1 MSDQE
6 SVERPERASRQ
17 PSKRSSSSSH
27 PPVQSVTLALEGMS
41 CASCVRRVEKGLLKL
56 DPIQEAQANFANGT
70 VRIVTTGKVDT
81 KSIKSTLDR
90 LGYPLVEHSV
100 DLNVEDMTCASCVRR
115 VEKALMKVP
124 GVMECQVNLVNG
136 KAHVISAQAQDNTAA
151 MISAL
156 ERMGYPAQLADKK
169 GSESPDARQK
179 SAQQKR
185 FRQLMIAISLTVPL
199 VIIGMGMDF
208 MPSLT
213 HKASM
218 TSGMGGLAWIEMVL
232 TTLVLW
238 LPGRSLLLTG
248 FKALLHRAPEMNTLV
263 GLGAGTAW
271 LYSLVVL
278 CFPFVFP
285 EESRHLYFEPAGV
298 VVTLILLGRFLE
310 ARAKGKSNDAI
321 RALMG
326 MQVKQATILRDG
338 QPVSMDV
345 DHIHVGDTLIVRTG
359 ERVAVDGEVVD
370 GHGSVDESM
379 LTGEPAAVPKSAGD
393 PVFAAT
399 INQSGSL
406 TYRATR
412 VGQDT
417 TLAHIVQVVEEAQ
430 SSKLPIQS
438 LVDKVSSVFVPVIMA
453 LALLTFVVW
462 WLCGAPIALSIS
474 VAVSV
479 LVIACPCAMGLATPV
494 SLMVAS
500 GRAAQL
506 GILLNQSA
514 ALQTLRNI
522 KAIAFDK
529 TGTLTQGQ
537 PSVTG
542 ITRLNESVSDMS
554 EADIVRLAASLESRS
569 EHPLARAIN
578 AYAEKRSLSLLPV
591 ENVDVYT
598 GQGIVGEVAG
608 SRVAI
613 GNEQLLKKVVA
624 SSGLQINGGTES
636 TAGILSSEN
645 HSTSA
650 SVFYMAIDGTP
661 VAIWK
666 VEDPLKSES
675 AAVVHWFHQEGI
687 HVALLSGDERATADS
702 VADCA
707 GITQVLAPLMPEE
720 KLTAIKTLQQTYG
733 AVAFVGDGINDAPAL
748 AQSDVGIAMGQ
759 GTDIAIESGDIVL
772 MSDSLWAIAD
782 AVRLSRATL
791 RNIEQN
797 LGWAFGYNVLLI
809 PLAAGVLY
817 PSFHILLSPMLA
829 ALAMAFSSVLVVTN
843 ALRLRKFRQMDRYSM

>member
-6 SVERPERASRQ
+6 SIERHEQAA
-17 PSKRSSSSSH
+17 RSSSTRSSSSH
-27 PPVQSVTLALEGMS
+27 PNVQNVTLALEGMS

-56 DPIQEAQANFANGT
+56 DQVQQAQANFANGT
-70 VRIVTTGKVDT
+70 VRIETTGKGATDA
-81 KSIKSTLDR
+81 IKATLDR

-100 DLNVEDMTCASCVRR
+100 TLNVDGMTCASCVRR

-124 GVMECQVNLVNG
+124 GVTACQVNLLNG
-136 KAHVISAQAQDNTAA
+136 KAHVTSAQVQDNTAA
-151 MISAL
+151 LISVL
-156 ERMGYPAQLADKK
+156 ERIGYPAQPADEKV
-169 GSESPDARQK
+169 SEDSDARQN

-185 FRQLMIAISLTVPL
+185 FRQLIMAILLTVPL
-199 VIIGMGMDF
+199 VIVGMGMDF
-208 MPSLT
+208 MPAST
-213 HKASM
+213 HSASE
-218 TSGMGGLAWIEMVL
+218 SSVMGIVAWIEMVL
-232 TTLVLW
+232 ATLVLW

-271 LYSLVVL
+271 LYSVVVL

-310 ARAKGKSNDAI
+310 ARAKGRSNDAI

-326 MQVKQATILRDG
+326 MQVKQATVLRDG
-338 QPVSMDV
+338 QPVSIDI
-345 DHIHVGDTLIVRTG
+345 DNISVGDTLLVRTG

-370 GHGSVDESM
+370 GQGSVDESM
-379 LTGEPAAVPKSAGD
+379 LTGEPAAVSKSVGD
-393 PVFAAT
+393 SVFAAT

-438 LVDKVSSVFVPVIMA
+438 LVDKVSSVFVPVIIA
-453 LALLTFVVW
+453 LALLTFFVW

-529 TGTLTQGQ
+529 TGTLTQGK

-542 ITRLNESVSDMS
+542 ITRLNESFS
-554 EADIVRLAASLESRS
+554 EKNEVEIIRLAASLESHS
-569 EHPLARAIN
+569 EHPLARAIR
-578 AYAEKRSLSLLPV
+578 AHAEKLSLSLLPV
-591 ENVDVYT
+591 ENVEVRA

-608 SRVAI
+608 SQVAM
-613 GNEQLLKKVVA
+613 GNKQLIKTVVA
-624 SSGLQINGGTES
+624 SSRKPLTAGTES
-636 TAGILSSEN
+636 TADFFSSEN
-645 HSTSA
+645 HSASA

-661 VAIWK
+661 VAIWQ
-666 VEDPLKSES
+666 VEDPLKDEA
-675 AAVVHWFHQEGI
+675 AAVVHWFHQQGI
-687 HVALLSGDERATADS
+687 HVALLSGDERAAADS
-702 VADCA
+702 VADRA
-707 GITQVLAPLMPEE
+707 GIAQVLAPLMPED
-720 KLTAIKTLQQTYG
+720 KLTAVKTLQEEWG

-748 AQSDVGIAMGQ
+748 AQADVGLAMGQ
-759 GTDIAIESGDIVL
+759 GTDVAMESGDIVL

-782 AVRLSRATL
+782 AVRLSRTTL
-791 RNIEQN
+791 NNIRQN

-817 PSFHILLSPMLA
+817 PAFHILLSPMLA

-843 ALRLRKFRQMDRYSM
+843 ALRLRKFKQVNRRTT

>member
-1 MSDQE
+1 MSNQKN
-6 SVERPERASRQ
+6 VERSATEA
-17 PSKRSSSSSH
+17 RSSSTQSSSSNNSH
-27 PPVQSVTLALEGMS
+27 EQNVTLVLEGMS

-81 KSIKSTLDR
+81 ESIKATLDR

-100 DLNVEDMTCASCVRR
+100 DLNVDNMTCASCVRR

-124 GVMECQVNLVNG
+124 VVTECQVNLVNG
-136 KAHVISAQAQDNTAA
+136 KAHVTSAQAQDNTVA

-156 ERMGYPAQLADKK
+156 ERMGYPAQLADKI
-169 GSESPDARQK
+169 GSEAPDTRRK

-208 MPSLT
+208 MP
-213 HKASM
+213 HKAHM
-218 TSGMGGLAWIEMVL
+218 TSGMESLVWIEMVL
-232 TTLVLW
+232 ATLVLW
-238 LPGRSLLLTG
+238 LPGRSILLTG
-248 FKALLHRAPEMNTLV
+248 FKALLHRAPEMNSLV

-271 LYSLVVL
+271 LYSLLVL

-310 ARAKGKSNDAI
+310 ARAKGRSNDAI

-326 MQVKQATILRDG
+326 MQVKQATVLREG
-338 QPVSMDV
+338 QPVSMDI
-345 DHIHVGDTLIVRTG
+345 DHIHVGDTLLVRTG

-379 LTGEPAAVPKSAGD
+379 LTGESAAVQKSVGD
-393 PVFAAT
+393 VVFAAT
-399 INQSGSL
+399 LNQSGSL

-412 VGQDT
+412 VGAET

-438 LVDKVSSVFVPVIMA
+438 LVDKVSAVFVPVIIA

-462 WLCGAPIALSIS
+462 WLCGAPLALSVS

-506 GILLNQSA
+506 GILFNQGV

-522 KAIAFDK
+522 NVIAFDK
-529 TGTLTQGQ
+529 TGTLTQGP
-537 PSVTG
+537 PSVTE
-542 ITRLNESVSDMS
+542 ITRVDESVPAKN
-554 EADIVRLAASLESRS
+554 EEDIVRLAASLESHS
-569 EHPLARAIN
+569 EHPLAHAVRAH
-578 AYAEKRSLSLLPV
+578 AEKLSLSLLPV
-591 ENVDVYT
+591 ANVEVHA
-598 GQGIVGEVAG
+598 GLGITGEVAG
-608 SRVAI
+608 CQVAI
-613 GNEQLLKKVVA
+613 GNKQLIEMIVFSPQEQAGNAIK
-624 SSGLQINGGTES
+624 N
-636 TAGILSSEN
+636 TAEVFSSEKYSA
-645 HSTSA
+645 STS
-650 SVFYMAIDGTP
+650 VLHMAVDGKL
-661 VAIWK
+661 VAKWQ
-666 VEDPLKSES
+666 VADRLKPEA
-675 AAVVHWFHQEGI
+675 AAVVHWFHQQDI
-687 HVALLSGDERATADS
+687 HVALLSGDQRATANS
-702 VADCA
+702 VADRA
-707 GITQVLAPLMPEE
+707 GISQVLAPLMPEE
-720 KLTAIKTLQQTYG
+720 KLTAVKTLQQTYG
-733 AVAFVGDGINDAPAL
+733 TVAFVGDGINDAPAL

-759 GTDIAIESGDIVL
+759 GTDVAMESSDIVL
-772 MSDSLWAIAD
+772 MADSLWATAD
-782 AVRLSRATL
+782 SIRLSRATML
-791 RNIEQN
+791 NITQN

-809 PLAAGVLY
+809 PVAAGVLY
-817 PSFHILLSPMLA
+817 PAFHILLSPMLA

-843 ALRLRKFRQMDRYSM
+843 ALRLRKFKQMDRCTE